1 MALKKIT
8 PVHMAIQAIDDT
20 IRELK
25 LRRAELVATLPQEK
39 KTSRKRKQYLVHPL
53 TGEKREIKARR

>member
-20 IRELK
+20 IKDLK
-25 LRRAELVATLPQEK
+25 LRRAELIATLPRVNEA
-39 KTSRKRKQYLVHPL
+39 SRKKKQYLVHPL
-53 TGEKREIKARR
+53 TGEKREIKSRR